1 MRETLCSQV
10 EIRQFLS
17 KYQSAFTR
25 REDGSRCPKWEQTWN
40 HAKEYFQ
47 GLLRPGKS
55 KSAADIADH
64 TNAEVVSLFLC
75 KSAGAIEK
83 ATAFCQVVRERNHS
97 QPRQNC
103 DGYF

>member
-25 REDGSRCPKWEQTWN
+25 REDGSRWPKWEQTWN

-55 KSAADIADH
+55 KSVADIADH
-64 TNAEVVSLFLC
+64 TNADQEQLERFFRTGPV
-75 KSAGAIEK
+75 GALK
-83 ATAFCQVVRERNHS
+83 RRVAPARGGS
-97 QPRQNC
+97 
-103 DGYF
+103 